1 MSTQPL
7 GLPADRRAQFGGL
20 LFLLAL
26 LAFFLASILLYL
38 MYAYAR
44 RDQIQTA
51 NPLPLSFLLSTI
63 CLVVISGLLHFATKA
78 VARERRRQML
88 TYLLIAVIGAI
99 GFMVIQMWS
108 LWEIIRVPDF
118 TINPH
123 MGVAGMVIVLAIL
136 HALHVAGGVI
146 ALALVTARAAIGR
159 YDHERYW
166 AIRFSAMYWHFLDLI
181 WVLMLVAFWVTSG
194 GFAVV

>member
-20 LFLLAL
+20 LFLLSL

-44 RDQIQTA
+44 RGEIQST

-63 CLVVISGLLHFATKA
+63 CLVAISGLLHFATKA

-88 TYLLIAVIGAI
+88 IYLLVSLFGAI

-159 YDHERYW
+159 YDHERHW